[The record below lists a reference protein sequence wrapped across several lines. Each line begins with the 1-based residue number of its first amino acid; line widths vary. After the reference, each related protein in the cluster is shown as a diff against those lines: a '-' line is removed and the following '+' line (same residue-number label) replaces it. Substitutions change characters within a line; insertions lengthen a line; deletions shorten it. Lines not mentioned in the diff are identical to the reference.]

1 MHIKKLIF
9 TVFVLGAQGIDAQ
22 NDSLFVSR
30 DSIVVMNRQQEA
42 VRSEEATSYNDS
54 LTAAPRKTNDLVRI
68 ADAFTYTLSSPVRW
82 EKNDWFKLGGTLAST
97 AILSLADKPV
107 NRFINRNTSGF
118 YKELADFGYHNG
130 KPYAAAV
137 VAGGFYVTGWL
148 IKDEWT
154 KETAVVLT
162 SAYLT
167 SGVLQ
172 TALKKMVGRAR
183 PSEGL
188 GPYTFHPFKN
198 DPGFSSFPSGHS
210 QIAFVTAMVLAER
223 VEQPWLKA
231 VFYSGAAVTMAS
243 RLYANAHWISDV
255 TFGGFLAYICTKQ
268 VINRLDHTKYNN
280 PWEQYRKKRISWN
293 VTPTANGIGVVGT
306 F

>member
-1 MHIKKLIF
+1 MHIKKLIL
-9 TVFVLGAQGIDAQ
+9 TVFVLVSLGSVAQ
-22 NDSLFVSR
+22 NDSL
-30 DSIVVMNRQQEA
+30 A
-42 VRSEEATSYNDS
+42 ALNDS
-54 LTAAPRKTNDLVRI
+54 LSLTEQPQAEVYKDSLGGSSEKNNDLIRI
-68 ADAFTYTLSSPVRW
+68 ADAFAHTVSSPVRW
-82 EKNDWFKLGGTLAST
+82 EKNDWLKFGGAVAST
-97 AILSLADKPV
+97 AILTLADKPV
-107 NRFINRNTSGF
+107 NRLINRNTSGF

-130 KPYAAAV
+130 KPYAAVV

-167 SGVLQ
+167 SGVVQ
-172 TALKKMVGRAR
+172 TALKKIVGRAR
-183 PSEGL
+183 PSEGY
-188 GPYTFHPFKN
+188 GPYEFHPFKN
-198 DPGFSSFPSGHS
+198 DLGFSSFPSGHS
-210 QIAFVTAMVLAER
+210 QIAFVTAMVLADR

-243 RLYANAHWISDV
+243 RMYANAHWFSDV
-255 TFGGFLAYICTKQ
+255 AFGGFLAYICTKK
-268 VINRLDHTKYNN
+268 VINRLDHNRYNN

-293 VTPTANGIGVVGT
+293 VTPTSNGIGVVGT